1 MFALKASAS
10 GFASLLA
17 AFQRSRLQQASPANT
32 CALTFSGLHAP
43 SASAS
48 RHTSSS
54 SSVRVTAPAVR
65 GWLMSQG
72 VGVTAE
78 SRRLLQHP
86 FSPAAI
92 RIEAGPCAS
101 VSSQT
106 ARPGWQA
113 LVGHFEAP

>member
-1 MFALKASAS
+1 
-10 GFASLLA
+10 
-17 AFQRSRLQQASPANT
+17 
-32 CALTFSGLHAP
+32 
-43 SASAS
+43 
-48 RHTSSS
+48 
-54 SSVRVTAPAVR
+54 
-65 GWLMSQG
+65 MSQG